1 MKKFI
6 IYGGVAVGLYF
17 LYNHSKKD
25 KKVKKPLKITPE
37 PEYPER
43 EFNKPLPRP
52 SVNDIVIVPQ
62 KPLIKPSTFD
72 VKHDISYLTK
82 PVNKD
87 RISPLA
93 SSWAGLKLD
102 ARRPDGGLATDYKEK
117 VAQANVIIKNFAKEG
132 YTKLNT
138 VYKNNRIVDIIPTR

>member
-17 LYNHSKKD
+17 LYNHSKKRGSG
-25 KKVKKPLKITPE
+25 KKPLKITPE
-37 PEYPER
+37 PEYLEL
-43 EFNKPLPRP
+43 NKPLPRP

-93 SSWAGLKLD
+93 SSWADLKLD
-102 ARRPDGGLATDYKEK
+102 ARRPDGGLATDYKQK
-117 VAQANVIIKNFAKEG
+117 VAEANVIIKNFAKEG
-132 YTKLNT
+132 YTKLKT